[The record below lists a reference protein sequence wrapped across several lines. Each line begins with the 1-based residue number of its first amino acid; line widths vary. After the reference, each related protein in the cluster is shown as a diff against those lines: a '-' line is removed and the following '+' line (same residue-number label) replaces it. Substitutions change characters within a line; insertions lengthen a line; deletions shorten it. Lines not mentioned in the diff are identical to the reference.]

1 MEESAHEVLY
11 EIRHHASRPYASN
24 YPPSHHELNEGAK
37 GSFLSMLTPRGV
49 RQLKEK
55 WREYRHPQK
64 VRKLASLFVS
74 PRGEHVAVAS
84 GNQITMLKKD
94 DDYCDPC
101 GVFTSDGLVTF
112 MCGTWSESHEVL
124 GVADDTDT
132 IYFIKANGE
141 EITRIKKLLKASV
154 PIIGLILLDDSDI
167 KKSCLCTFSVLM
179 ADGSL
184 HDIEISQD
192 PSASISSACTSNNG
206 SMLKK
211 HFPPNVFC
219 VDFSRETS
227 LFAVVSSASS
237 ISLTSAG
244 NTGSSIL
251 SIWQRSRDKDLTR
264 LSSTEVDGLYSKPKG
279 YVGRFTSPKVLF
291 SPRGEFVATLDIR
304 GFLVTFKVDEEQ
316 GSLSQFSCEERHN
329 SSGQKRHME
338 DVTDFTWWSD
348 QILTVAKRSGTV
360 AMVGV
365 PNGVKVSGDDPR
377 SVPEMYGAFISGG
390 KYQTA
395 LEFADRHK
403 LDKDEVLKSQWLR
416 SGQGANEIDMFLSP
430 IKDQAFVVS
439 ECVNRVGPTED
450 AVRALLAYGLR
461 VTNQYTFSE
470 SEDDQSSVIWDFRLT
485 RLKLLQFRDRLETFL
500 GINMG
505 RFSVQ
510 EYNKFRVL
518 LINEAAVA
526 LAESGKIGALNLL
539 FKRHPYSL
547 NPFMLEILA
556 AIPETVPVQTYGQLL
571 PGCSPPSSIS
581 LRDADWV
588 ECEKMVSFIKELP
601 QNHERS
607 IQIRTEPIVKQSIG
621 FLWPSS
627 DELLIWYKQRARD
640 IDTLSGQLDN
650 CLCLV
655 DFACRKGIC
664 ELQQLHEDI
673 SYLHQLIYSDVDAGE
688 MNFSMSLSAWEQLTD
703 YERFKLMLRGVS
715 EENVVERLR
724 AKAIPFM
731 QKRLHVADPPSG
743 DGLIDNPSTVNNTTV
758 SFLVRWMTEIALENR
773 LDICST
779 IVEEGCR
786 DFDRNGFFNNEAE
799 VVDCAL
805 QCIYSCSSTDRWS
818 TMASMLSKLPQ
829 VQDTKFEGLKRS
841 LKTAEGHIEAGRL
854 LSFYQV
860 PKPIR
865 FFQAAHKDGKG
876 VKQILRLILSKFIR
890 KQPGRSDNDWAN
902 MWRDLQS
909 LQEKAFPFLDLE
921 YMLMEFCR
929 GLLKAGKFSLA
940 RNYLK
945 GTGSVALATDKA
957 ENLVIQAAREFF
969 FSASSL
975 ACSEI
980 WKAKECLN
988 IFPSSRNIKAEAD
1001 IIDALTDK
1009 LPNLGVHI
1017 LPLQFRQNKDPM
1029 EIIKL
1034 AITSQAGAYL
1044 NVDEIIEIAKLFGLS
1059 SQDDIS
1065 AVQEAIAREAAV
1077 AGDLQLACDLCLVLA
1092 KKGHGPIWDLCAA
1105 LARGPALENMDVS
1118 SRKQLL
1124 GFALSHCDDESIG
1137 ELLNAWKDLDI
1148 QGQCETI
1155 MVLTGTDP
1163 PNSVDGSPI
1172 ISNPLHSTQ
1181 DIVDLREWSGAID
1194 RIGHDDQEVRLNTI
1208 NNILSVANKFS
1219 AEAGSDWNFLRENRK
1234 LLSFADL
1241 WLPWLHELSRE
1252 AETDKKFIAG
1262 SLLGK
1267 LCVNVRTRAVL
1278 IILSW
1283 LARNDFAPK
1292 DDLIAV
1298 VAKSIIKPPATEE
1311 RDILGCSFLLNLLDA
1326 FHGVEIIE
1334 EQVRTR
1340 EEYDDICSIMN
1351 VGMIYSSLHNSGV
1364 ECKGPD
1370 QRRDL
1375 LLRKFQE
1382 RHTSLSSDEWD
1393 KLDEAQSSF
1402 WREWKLKLEEQRRV
1416 ADHTQVLEQIIP
1428 GVEVAR
1434 FLKGDV
1440 RYMENVVFSLIESVK
1455 LENKRILKDLMKL
1468 ASTYSLDQ
1476 TKVLLQYLVSIS
1488 VSEVWAIDDIKAE
1501 ISEFKG
1507 KLLSCAEEAI
1517 NIISFCVYPAIDG
1530 RQKQRLSFAYG
1541 LLSDCF
1547 FHLEQTKKLVD
1558 QDPRSGHLYEI
1569 IAQECS
1575 RVSFIKELN
1584 FKNISG
1590 LRGLNLEC
1598 FNSEV
1603 YAHVDEV
1610 SVEALAKMVET
1621 LGSIYGYPPSAGL
1634 VSRQDVYRHHVLS
1647 FMTTLEARVNKE
1659 THFQSPENT
1668 YHLINELERSY
1679 DMCKKYIRVLPYPSA
1694 SDMMT
1699 RFFTGI
1705 LPVNDSFDSISCDS
1719 TWQDCLIV
1727 LLNFWLRLS
1736 DDMQELVSHE
1746 GWEEKISPKFLMASL
1761 KVFVRLVME
1770 GKVSPSQGWGTVVGY
1785 ANHRL
1790 SGNVAV
1796 ETSSFC
1802 TAMIRSDCRFEAILD
1817 VYSEAVSQFPPG
1829 STMNADP
1836 QICFD
1841 SIQDLPNL
1849 YLSIL
1854 ETILRDLASG
1864 SVVHE
1869 NLHRLVSSLSKM
1881 EGDLEELKRVRQA
1894 VWARI
1899 AEFSDNLELP
1909 SQVRVYALELMQ
1921 FVAAEG
1927 RNLKAFSPELQA
1939 DVLPWEGWDS
1949 LQSTTANRDNFS
1961 DHGVSNVTDATTRF
1975 ANTLVALKSSQ
1986 LVSAIS
1992 PEFEFTPDNLL
2003 TVESAVSCFLK
2014 VSAAAISERHCDA
2027 LLAILG
2033 EWEGLFTTGRD
2044 EAKSAESSD
2053 AKDNWSN
2060 DDWDEGWESFPEEPV
2075 EEETKKENTL
2085 SVHPLHLCWL
2095 EILKKLVLASRFTDV
2110 LKLID
2115 QSITKMSGILLD
2127 EDGACNLNETLIG
2140 VDSFVALKTS
2150 MLLPYEAMQI
2160 VCVEAVEDKLK
2171 LGGISDTIGRD
2182 HEFLTLVLYSGV
2194 ISTIITK
2201 SSLGSTFS
2209 YLCYMVGNF
2218 CRQCQEA
2225 QLSIL
2230 KHRGADGHES
2240 NEKGI
2245 LFIFESVLF
2254 PCFIS
2259 QLVKADQQILAGFL
2273 VTKFMHTNPSLS
2285 LINVAEASLRRYL
2298 LRQLQVSEHDDGFA
2312 LENLSCCEPLVN
2324 TVSILKGGLGNRIK
2338 SALSLLPHTVDR

>member
-11 EIRHHASRPYASN
+11 EIRHHASRPYSSN
-24 YPPSHHELNEGAK
+24 YPPSYQQLNGGAK

-55 WREYRHPQK
+55 WREPRHPQK

-101 GVFTSDGLVTF
+101 GVFTSEGLVTF
-112 MCGTWSESHEVL
+112 TCGTWSESHEVL
-124 GVADDTDT
+124 GVADDADT
-132 IYFIKANGE
+132 VYFIKANGE
-141 EITRIKKLLKASV
+141 EITRITKKLLKASV

-167 KKSCLCTFSVLM
+167 KRCTFSVLM

-219 VDFSRETS
+219 VDFFGETS

-237 ISLTSAG
+237 ISLTSGG

-251 SIWQRSRDKDLTR
+251 SIWQRSRNKDLTR

-291 SPRGEFVATLDIR
+291 SPRGKFVATLDIR

-316 GSLSQFSCEERHN
+316 GSLSKISCEERHN
-329 SSGQKRHME
+329 SSGQKQHLE

-348 QILTVAKRSGTV
+348 QILTVAQRSGTV

-365 PNGVKVSGDDPR
+365 LDGVKVSGGDPVYNAPILERVELFPGRLFLLESTSSDGSYKSSHIKAGSDLHLMETFILDKYNQFDIANLHWSLISFSER

-395 LEFADRHK
+395 LEFADRHR
-403 LDKDEVLKSQWLR
+403 LDKDEVLKSQWLH
-416 SGQGANEIDMFLSP
+416 SGQGANEINIFLSP
-430 IKDQAFVVS
+430 IKDQAFVLS

-450 AVRALLAYGLR
+450 AVRALLDYGLR

-470 SEDDQSSVIWDFRLT
+470 SKDDQSSVIWDFRLA

-505 RFSVQ
+505 SSKFFPYPLDVAMRKTNVSTLQMVSTDLLLIDLVLCRFSVQ
-510 EYNKFRVL
+510 EYNKFRIL
-518 LINEAAVA
+518 LINKAAVA

-571 PGCSPPSSIS
+571 PGCAPPSSIS

-588 ECEKMVSFIKELP
+588 ECEKMVSFIKEIP
-601 QNHERS
+601 QNHDIS

-673 SYLHQLIYSDVDAGE
+673 SYLHQLIYSDGDAGE

-743 DGLIDNPSTVNNTTV
+743 DGFIDNLSTVDKTTV
-758 SFLVRWMTEIALENR
+758 SFLVRWMKEIALENR

-786 DFDRNGFFNNEAE
+786 EVERNGFFNNEAE

-805 QCIYSCSSTDRWS
+805 QCIYSCSITDRWS

-860 PKPIR
+860 PKPIS
-865 FFQAAHKDGKG
+865 FFQAAHKDGKS

-1009 LPNLGVHI
+1009 LPNLGVNI

-1059 SQDDIS
+1059 SQDEIS

-1077 AGDLQLACDLCLVLA
+1077 AGDLQLAFDLCLVLA

-1105 LARGPALENMDVS
+1105 LARGPALENMDIS

-1148 QGQCETI
+1148 QDQCETV
-1155 MVLTGTDP
+1155 MALTGTDP

-1194 RIGHDDQEVRLNTI
+1194 GIGRDDQEVRLNTI
-1208 NNILSVANKFS
+1208 NNILSVASKFS
-1219 AEAGSDWNFLRENRK
+1219 AESGSDWNFLRENRK
-1234 LLSFADL
+1234 LLAFADL
-1241 WLPWLHELSRE
+1241 WLPWLLELSRE
-1252 AETDKKFIAG
+1252 AEIDKKFIAG

-1267 LCVNVRTRAVL
+1267 LCVSVRTRAVL
-1278 IILSW
+1278 VILSW

-1298 VAKSIIKPPATEE
+1298 VAKSIMKPPATEE

-1340 EEYDDICSIMN
+1340 EDYDDICSIMN

-1370 QRRDL
+1370 QRREL
-1375 LLRKFQE
+1375 LLRKFLE

-1416 ADHTQVLEQIIP
+1416 ADHTRVLEQIIP

-1440 RYMENVVFSLIESVK
+1440 RYMENVVFSLTESVK

-1468 ASTYSLDQ
+1468 ASTYGLDQ
-1476 TKVLLQYLVSIS
+1476 TKVLLQYLGSIS
-1488 VSEVWAIDDIKAE
+1488 VSEVWAIDDIEAE

-1517 NIISFCVYPAIDG
+1517 NTISFSVYPAIDG

-1558 QDPRSGHLYEI
+1558 QDPGSGHLYEI

-1603 YAHVDEV
+1603 YAHVDE
-1610 SVEALAKMVET
+1610 
-1621 LGSIYGYPPSAGL
+1621 
-1634 VSRQDVYRHHVLS
+1634 
-1647 FMTTLEARVNKE
+1647 
-1659 THFQSPENT
+1659 
-1668 YHLINELERSY
+1668 
-1679 DMCKKYIRVLPYPSA
+1679 
-1694 SDMMT
+1694 
-1699 RFFTGI
+1699 
-1705 LPVNDSFDSISCDS
+1705 
-1719 TWQDCLIV
+1719 
-1727 LLNFWLRLS
+1727 
-1736 DDMQELVSHE
+1736 
-1746 GWEEKISPKFLMASL
+1746 
-1761 KVFVRLVME
+1761 
-1770 GKVSPSQGWGTVVGY
+1770 
-1785 ANHRL
+1785 
-1790 SGNVAV
+1790 
-1796 ETSSFC
+1796 
-1802 TAMIRSDCRFEAILD
+1802 
-1817 VYSEAVSQFPPG
+1817 
-1829 STMNADP
+1829 
-1836 QICFD
+1836 
-1841 SIQDLPNL
+1841 DLPNL

-1869 NLHRLVSSLSKM
+1869 NLHRLVSSLSKR

-1927 RNLKAFSPELQA
+1927 RNLKAFSTELQA

-1949 LQSTTANRDNFS
+1949 LQSTTANSDNFS

-1992 PEFEFTPDNLL
+1992 PKFEITPDNLL

-2014 VSAAAISERHCDA
+2014 VSAAAISGRHCDA
-2027 LLAILG
+2027 LLAILR

-2053 AKDNWSN
+2053 AKDNWGS

-2075 EEETKKENTL
+2075 EKETKNENTL
-2085 SVHPLHLCWL
+2085 SIHPLHLCWL

-2140 VDSFVALKTS
+2140 VDSFVALKMS
-2150 MLLPYEAMQI
+2150 MLLPYEAMQ
-2160 VCVEAVEDKLK
+2160 VQCLEAVEDKVK
-2171 LGGISDTIGRD
+2171 LGSISDTIGRD

-2209 YLCYMVGNF
+2209 CLCYMVGNF

-2225 QLSIL
+2225 ELSIL
-2230 KHRGADGHES
+2230 KRRGADGRES

-2259 QLVKADQQILAGFL
+2259 ELVKADQQILAGFL

-2285 LINVAEASLRRYL
+2285 LINVAGASLRKYL
-2298 LRQLQVSEHDDGFA
+2298 ERQLQVSEHDDGLA

-2324 TVSILKGGLGNRIK
+2324 TISILKGGLGNRIK
-2338 SALSLLPHTVDR
+2338 SALSLLPDTVVR